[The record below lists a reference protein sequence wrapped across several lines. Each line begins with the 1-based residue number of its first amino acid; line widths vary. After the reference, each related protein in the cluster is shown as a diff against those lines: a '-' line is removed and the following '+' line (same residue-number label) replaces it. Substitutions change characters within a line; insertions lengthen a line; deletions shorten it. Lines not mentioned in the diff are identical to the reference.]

1 LPNPQSTAEDRVK
14 RLPASDSVLW
24 ILIPA
29 MASFAF
35 VLLFA
40 LTFSL
45 DYFVLAVVSGVSA
58 VHAHILRDGRHEPGR
73 E

>member
-1 LPNPQSTAEDRVK
+1 
-14 RLPASDSVLW
+14 VLW